1 MSDGLSRRWRR
12 FIRPRA
18 AAGLLLLVVTAHA
31 FVASAT
37 HFHHRAVSNAH
48 VGRAAVHGSE
58 GGGQSAPLATDEAR
72 CLLCR
77 LQRSFVSDLQ
87 NSTVSLTPPH
97 ADTYGFNSLRK
108 VSARAARSL
117 LPSGRAP
124 PSV

>member
-1 MSDGLSRRWRR
+1 M
-12 FIRPRA
+12 RPRA

-48 VGRAAVHGSE
+48 AGHAAAHGSE
-58 GGGQSAPLATDEAR
+58 GGGQSAPLAADEAQ

-87 NSTVSLTPPH
+87 NSTLAVAPPATAAH
-97 ADTYGFNSLRK
+97 GFDTLRG
-108 VSARAARSL
+108 VSARSARSL
-117 LPSGRAP
+117 LPPGRAP
-124 PSV
+124 PSA